1 MNVAERTGTIPVHSG
16 KICGNGTL
24 AKLLHPIGAHSS
36 ESFGGK
42 SSAEDCLAAVN
53 HPVDELMENT
63 EDTMMWCERRTTCR
77 DAAAAAL
84 SENLPR
90 GS

>member
-1 MNVAERTGTIPVHSG
+1 MHLKALNVAERTGTIPVHSG

-24 AKLLHPIGAHSS
+24 AKLLLPIGAHSS

-53 HPVDELMENT
+53 HPVDDGEH
-63 EDTMMWCERRTTCR
+63 
-77 DAAAAAL
+77 
-84 SENLPR
+84 R
-90 GS
+90 GHDDVV